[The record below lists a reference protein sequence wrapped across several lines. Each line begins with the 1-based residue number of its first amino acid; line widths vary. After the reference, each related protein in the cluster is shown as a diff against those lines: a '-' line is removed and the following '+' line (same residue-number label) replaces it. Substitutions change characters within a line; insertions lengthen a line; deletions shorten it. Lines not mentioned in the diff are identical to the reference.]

1 MSTQSPQVDRMP
13 SGYSQFDEYIAQK
26 TVQGQ
31 RTHYLISMPIEQV
44 TSVLPV
50 PDPDKRLEDNRVIRP
65 GHAKDFAN
73 YVRRNERWHCGPLTV
88 RTSSDVVSF
97 EAFKDGQFGFLSIG
111 MLRIPRNTRS
121 AFRIIDGQHRVL
133 GIDTMLKDINEEL
146 LDRRAALHNAESV
159 DSLPQVTQVFKNQ
172 IDKLKRQL
180 ERTQEESLSIDLVIE
195 DSKEE
200 ARQIFTDVANNA
212 LGISKSVTARFD
224 SRKVVNRA
232 LSLVLTDPNAPDLLV
247 DHIDQDKDRV
257 FGSNPNLMGA
267 VHLAEIIRTVEVGI
281 SGRVGEAMEQTLDE
295 RELAKNSEWFFE
307 LMTQGFG
314 DLQAIATNEVSA
326 ADIREQSLLLSTTM
340 LRVIAGVYHD
350 LKVDGVADNA
360 IVTFFKK
367 LDKVMKAPIVSGTP
381 IGDLWLDAT
390 KSEAFTDGAT
400 APGARSQQVKELVS
414 VITEWYHNPPA
425 LLSK

>member
-1 MSTQSPQVDRMP
+1 
-13 SGYSQFDEYIAQK
+13 
-26 TVQGQ
+26 
-31 RTHYLISMPIEQV
+31 
-44 TSVLPV
+44 
-50 PDPDKRLEDNRVIRP
+50 
-65 GHAKDFAN
+65 
-73 YVRRNERWHCGPLTV
+73 
-88 RTSSDVVSF
+88 
-97 EAFKDGQFGFLSIG
+97 
-111 MLRIPRNTRS
+111 
-121 AFRIIDGQHRVL
+121 
-133 GIDTMLKDINEEL
+133 MLKDINEEL
-146 LDRRAALHNAESV
+146 LERRAVLHNAESV
-159 DSLPQVTQVFKNQ
+159 DSAPQVTQIFKDQ

-180 ERTQEESLSIDLVIE
+180 ERTQEESLGIDLVIE
-195 DSKEE
+195 DSPEE

-232 LSLVLTDPNAPDLLV
+232 LSLVLTDPNAPVLLV

-257 FGSNPNLMGA
+257 FGSNPNLIGA

-281 SGRVGEAMEQTLDE
+281 AGRVGEAMEQTLDE
-295 RELAKNSEWFFE
+295 RELAKNAEWFFE

-314 DLQAIATNEVSA
+314 DLQAIATNEMTA
-326 ADIREQSLLLSTTM
+326 ADLRDQSLLLSTTM
-340 LRVIAGVYHD
+340 LRVLAGVYHD
-350 LKVDGVADNA
+350 LKIGGVADNA

-390 KSEAFTDGAT
+390 TTEAFTDGAA

-425 LLSK
+425 LLGR